1 MVNILT
7 PLKHQASPCLLGYGS
22 ELSTRLRFYAVSF
35 ICVEFIFGRFWRKFD
50 VADSHLGLSSDSFA
64 LEVQMNLSLLPPS
77 GPVRADYR
85 TEQRSCRCAPNTPDG
100 LQQLAAAPH
109 AWAGIGL

>member
-35 ICVEFIFGRFWRKFD
+35 ICVEFVFGRFWRKFD
-50 VADSHLGLSSDSFA
+50 VADSHLGLSSDSFV
-64 LEVQMNLSLLPPS
+64 LEVQMNLSLLPPL
-77 GPVRADYR
+77 VLFVQII
-85 TEQRSCRCAPNTPDG
+85 ERSNVPAVARQTRPTAFSN
-100 LQQLAAAPH
+100 
-109 AWAGIGL
+109 